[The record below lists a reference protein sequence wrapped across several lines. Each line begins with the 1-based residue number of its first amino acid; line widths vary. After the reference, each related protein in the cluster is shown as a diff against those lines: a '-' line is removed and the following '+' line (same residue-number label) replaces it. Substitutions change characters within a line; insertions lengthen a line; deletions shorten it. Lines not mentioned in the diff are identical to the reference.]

1 MSAFGKVFFIRGEYG
16 SLDNNIGETQVFIIR
31 LICTG
36 EVMGQEND
44 LIHYGSGPLVEIFFA
59 DLQYPSIAGYGKLLA
74 TFKASQVERL
84 EFDLPLILI
93 DGDKRLVIPMNS
105 IFDLQKWVGL
115 QVNPSSFLLDD
126 DEDTRCTARSV

>member
-16 SLDNNIGETQVFIIR
+16 SFDGNTGETQVFIIR

-44 LIHYGSGPLVEIFFA
+44 LIHHGSGPLVEIFFA
-59 DLQYPSIAGYGKLLA
+59 DPQYPSLAGYGKLLA
-74 TFKASQVERL
+74 TFKASQIERL
-84 EFDLPLILI
+84 EFDLPLIFI

-105 IFDLQKWVGL
+105 IFDMQKWVNL
-115 QVNPSSFLLDD
+115 QVNPSSLLLDV
-126 DEDTRCTARSV
+126 DEDTHCTSRRV